1 MPLHKPNMMALPP
14 PGFKF
19 PGFLS
24 NIAGTFAW
32 HLSICTIEADT
43 ATENHDYHQD
53 TDAGQFFTP
62 SYEARAQHV
71 D

>member
-1 MPLHKPNMMALPP
+1 MPQTKHDGVAAAGVQVSRL
-14 PGFKF
+14 
-19 PGFLS
+19 FLS
-24 NIAGTFAW
+24 NIAATFAW